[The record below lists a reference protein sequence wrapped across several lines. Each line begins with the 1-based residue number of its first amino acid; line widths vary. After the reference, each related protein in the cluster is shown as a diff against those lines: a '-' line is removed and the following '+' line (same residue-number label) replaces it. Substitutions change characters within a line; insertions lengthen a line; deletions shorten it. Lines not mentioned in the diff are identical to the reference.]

1 MAAAISGCFVIFFSR
16 RDLTRTRNAVPV
28 AAG

>member
-1 MAAAISGCFVIFFSR
+1 MAVALNGFFVIFFSR

-28 AAG
+28 AVG